1 MTEPET
7 LGQSLRRLRRGA
19 GLSEEQLAAQAG
31 VPEFEL
37 RQLEGDSC
45 KPHLPTLERLV
56 RALGASFGD
65 LSIVVPGWP
74 EEGGQGGARRVP
86 QRPGRR
92 GGAGGRGRPG
102 RPALLAPAAPELKGA
117 APVARGN
124 RAGEG
129 HSASQSDMGL
139 VAGTDVMP
147 LLPHPGRGSAPCRR
161 RPGW

>member
-31 VPEFEL
+31 VPECEL

-45 KPHLPTLERLV
+45 KPHLPTLTNLV

-74 EEGGQGGARRVP
+74 DEGGKAV
-86 QRPGRR
+86 
-92 GGAGGRGRPG
+92 
-102 RPALLAPAAPELKGA
+102 L
-117 APVARGN
+117 
-124 RAGEG
+124 EG
-129 HSASQSDMGL
+129 FLNDL
-139 VAGTDVMP
+139 VAGGELEAEDGP
-147 LLPHPGRGSAPCRR
+147 DGRQYR
-161 RPGW
+161 RPPPRN